1 MSDSSKKI
9 LVVDDEPHILRLLQ
23 FLLTDEGYLVTT
35 ADTGESALDLAGHED
50 FSLVILDLALP
61 GIDGF
66 SVCRR
71 LQDQNIPVLML
82 SSYDEDDY
90 VVSGLETGALDYVRK
105 PFNHRELILR
115 VANLIGRNTSSRTPK
130 TLVSNDVRINLD
142 TEEVTCRGRVIRLTP
157 TEYLLLKLLMS
168 RQGMVLSCEEIL
180 HEVWDTDEW
189 EGYRQMVKVNIQR
202 LRNKIEMVPR
212 NPVIIVN
219 QWGRG
224 YRFVP
229 AVTVS

>member
-1 MSDSSKKI
+1 MSESAKKI
-9 LVVDDEPHILRLLQ
+9 LVVDDEPHILNLLQ
-23 FLLTDEGYLVTT
+23 FLLSDEGYRVTT
-35 ADTGESALDLAGHED
+35 ADSGESALELSGDDD
-50 FSLVILDLALP
+50 FDLVILDLALP

-71 LQDQNIPVLML
+71 LQNQSIPVLML
-82 SSYDEDDY
+82 SSYDEDNY

-115 VANLIGRNTSSRTPK
+115 VANLVGRTPPEK
-130 TLVSNDVRINLD
+130 NPKLLISDDVRINLD
-142 TEEVTCRGRVIRLTP
+142 TEEVICRGSIVRLTP
-157 TEYLLLKLLMS
+157 TEYLLLRLLMS

-180 HEVWDTDEW
+180 HEVWGADEW
-189 EGYRQMVKVNIQR
+189 DGYRQMIKVNIQR
-202 LRNKIEMVPR
+202 LRNKIEKTPG
-212 NPVIIVN
+212 NPAIIVN

-229 AVTVS
+229 GVTIS

>member
-1 MSDSSKKI
+1 MSDTAKKI
-9 LVVDDEPHILRLLQ
+9 LVVDDEPHILDLLH
-23 FLLTDEGYLVTT
+23 FLLTDEGYLVTA
-35 ADTGESALDLAGHED
+35 ADTGETAIELAGNED
-50 FSLVILDLALP
+50 FDLVILDLALP

-71 LQDQNIPVLML
+71 LQNQNIPVLML

-115 VANLIGRNTSSRTPK
+115 VANLVGRNTSMKTPK
-130 TLVSNDVRINLD
+130 TLISEDVRINLD
-142 TEEVTCRGRVIRLTP
+142 TEEVICRGRVIRLTP

-168 RQGMVLSCEEIL
+168 RQGMVLSSEEIL
-180 HEVWDTDEW
+180 HEVWDADEW
-189 EGYRQMVKVNIQR
+189 DGYRQMVKVNIQR
-202 LRNKIEMVPR
+202 LRNKIEKYPR

>member
-1 MSDSSKKI
+1 VSDAAKKI
-9 LVVDDEPHILRLLQ
+9 LVVDDEPHILHLLQ

-35 ADTGESALDLAGHED
+35 ADTGESALEVAGRDD
-50 FSLVILDLALP
+50 FDLVILDLALP

-66 SVCRR
+66 AVCRS
-71 LQDQNIPVLML
+71 LQNRNIPVLML
-82 SSYDEDDY
+82 SSYDEDNY

-105 PFNHRELILR
+105 PFNNRELILR
-115 VANLIGRNTSSRTPK
+115 VANLMGRNTNPRAPK
-130 TLVSNDVRINLD
+130 SLASDDVRINLD
-142 TEEVTCRGRVIRLTP
+142 TEEVVCRGRLIRLTP

-180 HEVWDTDEW
+180 HEVWGADEW
-189 EGYRQMVKVNIQR
+189 DGCRQMVKVNIQR
-202 LRNKIEMVPR
+202 LRNKIEMAPR
-212 NPVIIVN
+212 NPVMIVN

-229 AVTVS
+229 AVTVL